1 MHGDALPADDVRPK
15 SARLGTGE
23 TTLAP
28 ADDSRVDL
36 GPLLRLA
43 GPVVLS
49 RIGIMAMGL
58 VDTVVVG
65 RYSAEQLGY
74 HALGWAPT
82 GVVLTTAIGLL
93 SGVQVLT
100 SQAIGEGRH
109 EVTGAILRRGLLYAV
124 WLGIGSA
131 LLLGFAG
138 GPFMHHVG
146 LDPALADGATPVLQV
161 FALSLLPILVADSGI
176 FWLEA
181 HGRPTAAAIAM
192 WAANVVNLALNLWLV
207 PGHSGLP
214 VAGAVAS
221 AWSTCGA
228 RIALLGFVAIAI
240 VTWREARPLGVFA
253 PTPRDARAA
262 ADMRRIGYG
271 ASLSYFIETSA
282 FGAMGILA
290 GWIGVASVAAW
301 AIVINMAA
309 FVFMIPLG
317 LATATGVLVGRAYG
331 ARDHDGIV
339 HAGRLG
345 FGAATGAT
353 LAVCAIVGFGNHAI
367 AAAYTSDAT
376 VQGLVASAL
385 LLSCLFYVADGLQ
398 VVGAQACRAQ
408 SDAWVPAATHVVSYT
423 LIMTP
428 LAYVFAIPMGL
439 GIDGIIWAVIVS
451 SLVSAGL
458 LWGRFAMLAQR
469 SRRER
474 AAVAA

>member
-1 MHGDALPADDVRPK
+1 MHGDALPDDDLRP
-15 SARLGTGE
+15 A
-23 TTLAP
+23 
-28 ADDSRVDL
+28 L
-36 GPLLRLA
+36 GPMLRLA
-43 GPVVLS
+43 GPVVVS

-58 VDTVVVG
+58 VDTIVVG
-65 RYSAEQLGY
+65 RHSAEQLGY

-93 SGVQVLT
+93 SGVQVMT
-100 SQAIGEGRH
+100 SQAIGEGRRDA
-109 EVTGAILRRGLLYAV
+109 TGAILRRGLLYAV

-131 LLLGFAG
+131 LLLGLGG

-161 FALSLLPILVADSGI
+161 FALSLLPILIADSGI

-192 WAANVVNLALNLWLV
+192 WAANAVNLALNLWLV
-207 PGHSGLP
+207 PGESGLP
-214 VAGAVAS
+214 VSGAVAS

-228 RIALLGFVAIAI
+228 RVALLGFVAIAI
-240 VTWREARPLGVFA
+240 GTWREARPLGVFA
-253 PTPRDARAA
+253 PTPVDRPAARA
-262 ADMRRIGYG
+262 MRRIGYG
-271 ASLSYFIETSA
+271 ASASYFIETSA
-282 FGAMGILA
+282 FGAMSILA

-301 AIVINMAA
+301 GIVLNMAA
-309 FVFMIPLG
+309 FVFMVPLG

-345 FGAATGAT
+345 FGTAVGAT
-353 LAVCAIVGFGNHAI
+353 LAVCAIVGLGNHAI
-367 AAAYTSDAT
+367 AAAYTGDTT
-376 VQGLVASAL
+376 VQAMVASAL

-408 SDAWVPAATHVVSYT
+408 SDAWVPAATHMISYT

-428 LAYVFAIPMGL
+428 LAWAFAIPMRL
-439 GIDGIIWAVIVS
+439 GINGIVWAVIVS

-458 LWGRFAMLAQR
+458 LWGRFAMLARR
-469 SRRER
+469 SGRVR
-474 AAVAA
+474 AAVIAA